1 MKQTSL
7 HFQFKS
13 KKYSCE
19 STPLTAPSCF
29 DQCFSTMDSVFSTMD
44 SVFSTMDSV
53 FRGRGKGGLIQ
64 RSS

>member
-44 SVFSTMDSV
+44 SVF
-53 FRGRGKGGLIQ
+53 RGRGKGGLIQ

>member
-1 MKQTSL
+1 
-7 HFQFKS
+7 
-13 KKYSCE
+13 
-19 STPLTAPSCF
+19 
-29 DQCFSTMDSVFSTMD
+29 MD